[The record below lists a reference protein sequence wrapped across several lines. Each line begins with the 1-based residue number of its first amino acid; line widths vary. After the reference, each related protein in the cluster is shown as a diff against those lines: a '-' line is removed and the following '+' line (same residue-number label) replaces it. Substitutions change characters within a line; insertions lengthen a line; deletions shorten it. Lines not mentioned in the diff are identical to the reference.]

1 MYLNDRN
8 TTAELL
14 HYRALSMRGVLS
26 AEDNRNLKIYES
38 GFSGECLYD
47 KIFDEVGHDNLYVF
61 RDVYLAS
68 GKSGAQ
74 YDSIIISN
82 DALIVNEIKN
92 YSGEYHYKDG
102 RLIRNNEVV
111 PDNPFTQVDR
121 AVGKLYRIC
130 RNAKVTVDI
139 KGKVIFPNDD
149 FRLYSEDTS
158 IWKNVVIRMDMKK
171 YFRQFK
177 DSYNTEKADRLVGLI
192 RNHAVVNPYFNG
204 SSNVGQIRKGLYC
217 GECGSFELE
226 KGRFQLTCAKC
237 GTIESNETH
246 LLRGMSDHKF
256 LFYNHPMTKRSILEL
271 IDFQLH
277 KITVLRALQKHC
289 DVIRK
294 GRQTSYTFKYYDFNT
309 AITKTKKVQRYKDK
323 VSDVIKEPNDFIL

>member
-8 TTAELL
+8 ATAELL
-14 HYRALSMRGVLS
+14 HYRALSRREVLS
-26 AEDNRNLKIYES
+26 AEDKRELKIYEN

-47 KIFDEVGHDNLYVF
+47 KLFDETGHDNLYVF
-61 RDVYLAS
+61 RDVYLAA

-74 YDSIIISN
+74 YDSIIIAN
-82 DALIVNEIKN
+82 DTLIVNEIKN
-92 YSGEYHYKDG
+92 YSGEYQFNDG
-102 RLIRNNEVV
+102 RLIRNNEVI

-121 AVGKLYRIC
+121 AVGKLFRRC
-130 RNAKVTVDI
+130 KNAKVTVDI
-139 KGKVIFPNDD
+139 KAKVIFPNDD

-177 DSYNTEKADRLVGLI
+177 DSYNTKKADRLVALI
-192 RNHAVVNPYFNG
+192 REHETVNPYFNG

-246 LLRGMSDHKF
+246 LLRAMSDHKF

-271 IDFQLH
+271 IAYTFH
-277 KITVLRALQKHC
+277 ENTVYRALQKHC
-289 DVIRK
+289 YINK
-294 GRQTSYTFKYYDFNT
+294 NGPCTSYTLKDYSFKT
-309 AITKTKKVQRYKDK
+309 AIAKTRGLQRYKDK
-323 VSDVIKEPNDFIL
+323 IIK

>member
-14 HYRALSMRGVLS
+14 HYRALSKRMVLNFQGS
-26 AEDNRNLKIYES
+26 KDLKIYES
-38 GFSGECLYD
+38 GYSGECLYD

-74 YDSIIISN
+74 YDSIIIAN
-82 DALIVNEIKN
+82 DTLIVNEIKN

-158 IWKNVVIRMDMKK
+158 IWKNLVIRMDMKK

-177 DSYNTEKADRLVGLI
+177 DSYNTEKAERLVGLI
-192 RNHAVVNPYFNG
+192 KGHIAVNPYFNG
-204 SSNVGQIRKGLYC
+204 SSNVDRIRKGLYC
-217 GECGSFELE
+217 GECGAFELE
-226 KGRFQLTCAKC
+226 KERYHFTCSRCQSK
-237 GTIESNETH
+237 ESFETHILRAISDYKFIYFNQRMTCRLLMNFINRDISQRAVQRYLLKYCNVIKKGNETQYE
-246 LLRGMSDHKF
+246 F
-256 LFYNHPMTKRSILEL
+256 N
-271 IDFQLH
+271 
-277 KITVLRALQKHC
+277 
-289 DVIRK
+289 
-294 GRQTSYTFKYYDFNT
+294 YYDF
-309 AITKTKKVQRYKDK
+309 AEAMKETKTQQKYKNT
-323 VSDVIKEPNDFIL
+323 VN

>member
-8 TTAELL
+8 APAELL
-14 HYRALSMRGVLS
+14 HYRALKKRMVLN
-26 AEDNRNLKIYES
+26 AEDKRDLKIYEN
-38 GFSGECLYD
+38 GFFGEYLYD
-47 KIFDEVGHDNLYVF
+47 KILGEVGHDNLYVF
-61 RDVYLAS
+61 RDVYLAA

-92 YSGEYHYKDG
+92 YSGEYRYKDG

-121 AVGKLYRIC
+121 AVGKLFRIC

-158 IWKNVVIRMDMKK
+158 IWKNIVIRMDMKK

-177 DSYNTEKADRLVGLI
+177 DSYNTKKADRLVALI
-192 RNHAVVNPYFNG
+192 REHETVNPYFNC
-204 SSNVGQIRKGLYC
+204 SSNVGRIRKGLYC
-217 GECGSFELE
+217 GECGSFELK

-246 LLRGMSDHKF
+246 LLRAMSDHKF

-271 IDFQLH
+271 IDYHLH

-289 DVIRK
+289 DVNRK
-294 GRQTSYTFKYYDFNT
+294 GRQTSYTFKYYDFEA
-309 AITKTKKVQRYKDK
+309 AIIKTKKVQRYKDK
-323 VSDVIKEPNDFIL
+323 LMM

>member
-14 HYRALSMRGVLS
+14 HYRALSRRMVLNG
-26 AEDNRNLKIYES
+26 EDARDLKIYES
-38 GFSGECLYD
+38 GFFGECLYD

-61 RDVYLAS
+61 RDIYLAA

-82 DALIVNEIKN
+82 DAITVNEIKN
-92 YSGEYHYKDG
+92 YSGEYHFKNG
-102 RLIRNNEVV
+102 RLIRSGEVV

-130 RNAKVTVDI
+130 RNAKISTEI
-139 KGKVIFPNDD
+139 KSKVIFPNDD
-149 FRLYSEDTS
+149 FRLYSEDNS
-158 IWKNVVIRMDMKK
+158 IWKNIVIRMDMKK

-177 DSYNTEKADRLVGLI
+177 DSYNTEKAERLVSLI
-192 RNHAVVNPYFNG
+192 RGQIAENPYFNG
-204 SSNVGQIRKGLYC
+204 SSNVSRIRKGLYC
-217 GECGSFELE
+217 GACGSFELE
-226 KGRFQLTCAKC
+226 KGRFQLTCVKC

-246 LLRGMSDHKF
+246 LLRAMSDHKF
-256 LFYNHPMTKRSILEL
+256 LFYNHPMTKRSVLEL
-271 IDFQLH
+271 IDNQLH

-289 DVIRK
+289 NVDSK
-294 GRQTSYTFKYYDFNT
+294 GRQTSYDFKYYDFEEV
-309 AITKTKKVQRYKDK
+309 ILKVKKVQRYKDK
-323 VSDVIKEPNDFIL
+323 LSDVVKESGNLSL